1 MSSFAQDLYHSVVD
15 FSAVGNSFDTLLQCS
30 NDWSDLVN
38 DARAQLELFDLI
50 YHYAGSVNGRQRN
63 IQWLKKNQDKSLL
76 DNLHHSDLSFALLC
90 FENYSEIWIDDMKK
104 KRIQPSEHDDEEA
117 STDEPPSKK
126 TKVSSQYRGK
136 HMKPGNV
143 KNRYLETGWTEDG
156 MKRYNELCCM
166 FEELM
171 GREDVW
177 QLCKDKWEVYILEKK
192 EADGKFC
199 WVPVYLQLD
208 DDEDDADGAEDVKS
222 GGWFD
227 FKGTKSSGTK
237 SSDGSGG
244 YDLTTTKFETV

>member
-15 FSAVGNSFDTLLQCS
+15 FSAVGNSFDNLLQCS
-30 NDWSDLVN
+30 KDWSDLVN
-38 DARAQLELFDLI
+38 DAIAQLELFDLI
-50 YHYAGSVNGRQRN
+50 YHYAGSVYGRQRN
-63 IQWLKKNQDKSLL
+63 IQWLKNNKDKSLL

-126 TKVSSQYRGK
+126 TKVSQYRGK
-136 HMKPGNV
+136 YMKPGNV

-156 MKRYNELCCM
+156 MKRYNELCRL

-171 GREDVW
+171 GREDEW

-192 EADGKFC
+192 EANGKLC

-208 DDEDDADGAEDVKS
+208 EDEHDADGDGDVMS

-227 FKGTKSSGTK
+227 FKGIKSSN
-237 SSDGSGG
+237 GSGG
-244 YDLTTTKFETV
+244 YDSKDAKFEPV